1 MGTSVERPLRFG
13 LHCANNKTPWKVR
26 ELPRALQG
34 APNAVVRQRERRET
48 SEQDPV
54 PLTA

>member
-1 MGTSVERPLRFG
+1 MSTSVDSPIRFG

-34 APNAVVRQRERRET
+34 APNVVVREEFRSR
-48 SEQDPV
+48 
-54 PLTA
+54 